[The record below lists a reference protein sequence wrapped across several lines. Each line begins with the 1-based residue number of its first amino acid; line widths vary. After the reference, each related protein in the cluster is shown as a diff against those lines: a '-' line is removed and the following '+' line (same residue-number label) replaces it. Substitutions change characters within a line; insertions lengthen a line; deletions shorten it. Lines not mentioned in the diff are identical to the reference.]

1 MLGDT
6 GTGNCGEIVSEPDD
20 IAPVVPF
27 FVASP
32 TIKGVVVVEL
42 PPWRIVIAPPPVP
55 LLALEMLTSTPL
67 LSLKMSLTV
76 SKLPAV
82 RSILPPVD

>member
-1 MLGDT
+1 MLGGT
-6 GTGNCGEIVSEPDD
+6 GTANCGEIVSEPDA

-27 FVASP
+27 VFASP
-32 TIKGVVVVEL
+32 TIKGVVVL
-42 PPWRIVIAPPPVP
+42 PAWRRVIAPPPVP
-55 LLALEMLTSTPL
+55 LALEMLTSTPR
-67 LSLKMSLTV
+67 LSLKVPLTL

>member
-1 MLGDT
+1 VLGGTDT
-6 GTGNCGEIVSEPDD
+6 ANCGEIVSEPDA

-27 FVASP
+27 VVASP
-32 TIKGVVVVEL
+32 TRKGIVVL

-55 LLALEMLTSTPL
+55 LALERLTSTPL
-67 LSLKMSLTV
+67 LSLRVPLTV

>member
-1 MLGDT
+1 MLGGT
-6 GTGNCGEIVSEPDD
+6 GTANCGEIVSEPDA

-27 FVASP
+27 VVASP
-32 TIKGVVVVEL
+32 TIKGVVVP
-42 PPWRIVIAPPPVP
+42 PPWRIVIAPPLVP
-55 LLALEMLTSTPL
+55 LALERLTSTPL
-67 LSLKMSLTV
+67 LSLKVPLTV

>member
-1 MLGDT
+1 MPG
-6 GTGNCGEIVSEPDD
+6 GTGNCGEIVSEPDA

-27 FVASP
+27 VFASP
-32 TIKGVVVVEL
+32 TIKGVVVL
-42 PPWRIVIAPPPVP
+42 PPWRIVVAPPPLP
-55 LLALEMLTSTPL
+55 LALEMLTSTPL
-67 LSLKMSLTV
+67 LSLKMPLTV

>member
-1 MLGDT
+1 MLGGT
-6 GTGNCGEIVSEPDD
+6 GTANCGEIVSEPDD

-27 FVASP
+27 VLASP
-32 TIKGVVVVEL
+32 TIKGVVVL
-42 PPWRIVIAPPPVP
+42 PAWRIVIAPPPVP
-55 LLALEMLTSTPL
+55 LALEMLTSTPL
-67 LSLKMSLTV
+67 LSLKVPLTL

>member
-1 MLGDT
+1 MLGGT
-6 GTGNCGEIVSEPDD
+6 GTANCGEIVWEPDA

-27 FVASP
+27 VLASP
-32 TIKGVVVVEL
+32 TIKGVVVL
-42 PPWRIVIAPPPVP
+42 PPWRIVIAPLPVP

-67 LSLKMSLTV
+67 LSLKMPLTV
-76 SKLPAV
+76 RRLPAV

>member
-1 MLGDT
+1 MPGGT
-6 GTGNCGEIVSEPDD
+6 GTANCGEIVSEPDA
-20 IAPVVPF
+20 IAPLVPF
-27 FVASP
+27 VFASP
-32 TIKGVVVVEL
+32 TIKGVVVL

-55 LLALEMLTSTPL
+55 LALEMLTFTSVP
-67 LSLKMSLTV
+67 LTV

>member
-1 MLGDT
+1 VLGGT
-6 GTGNCGEIVSEPDD
+6 GTANCGEIVWEPDA
-20 IAPVVPF
+20 IAPLVPF
-27 FVASP
+27 VLASP
-32 TIKGVVVVEL
+32 TIKGVVVF

-55 LLALEMLTSTPL
+55 LALEMLTSTL
-67 LSLKMSLTV
+67 LRSLKMPLTV